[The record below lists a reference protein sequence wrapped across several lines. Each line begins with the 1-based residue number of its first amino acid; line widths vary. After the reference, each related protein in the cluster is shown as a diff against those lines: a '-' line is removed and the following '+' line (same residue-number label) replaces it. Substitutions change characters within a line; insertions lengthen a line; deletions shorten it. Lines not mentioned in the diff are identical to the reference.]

1 MNDFTVPTKNIR
13 SQPATGWWMKA
24 QKQRNAVRHQLSC
37 EAVVLFEQQH
47 SNIMEN
53 IFCFKNKNLTVTTLR
68 ESLFYFLAKVMVRNT
83 QTQRQDRPERE
94 SERGKVMGVNWKN
107 WPNGPRKFR
116 QHSPA
121 STYSISPN
129 SFSFSKLCDTQ
140 GENTSQWLRTTLE
153 ITQSADIRPVILSHL
168 TIISFIFQHKHALPS
183 WSRNSEAG

>member
-1 MNDFTVPTKNIR
+1 
-13 SQPATGWWMKA
+13 MKA

-94 SERGKVMGVNWKN
+94 SERGKVMGVN
-107 WPNGPRKFR
+107 
-116 QHSPA
+116 
-121 STYSISPN
+121 
-129 SFSFSKLCDTQ
+129 
-140 GENTSQWLRTTLE
+140 
-153 ITQSADIRPVILSHL
+153 
-168 TIISFIFQHKHALPS
+168 
-183 WSRNSEAG
+183 